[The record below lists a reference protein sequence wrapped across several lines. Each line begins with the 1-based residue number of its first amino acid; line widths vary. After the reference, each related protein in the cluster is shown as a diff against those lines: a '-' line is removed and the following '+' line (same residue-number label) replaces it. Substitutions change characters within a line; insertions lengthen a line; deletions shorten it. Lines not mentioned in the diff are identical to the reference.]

1 MAQITLQDHEIN
13 DFVKSLSLP
22 GIIDIHI
29 HFMPDNVMAKVWQYF
44 EDAGPLI
51 GRHWPIQYKISQS
64 ERLSFLDKIGVIA
77 HSALNYPHKA
87 DMAQW
92 LNQWSADFAKSQKS
106 VIHSATFY
114 PEESAPQYVTSAI
127 QEGARVFKS
136 HVQVGNY
143 DPRDP
148 NLNEVWSILEKSQ
161 IPIVIH
167 AGSGPTSGRF
177 TGVDPI
183 SSVLERFPE
192 LYLIIAHM
200 GMPDYL
206 QFIELAQRYP
216 NIYLDTTM
224 AFTPFTQ
231 EQSPFPISLLPILQK
246 LQDKILLG
254 SDFPNIPYQ
263 YALQLSSLANLG
275 LGDEWLR
282 AILYENAKRLF
293 HVGA

>member
-1 MAQITLQDHEIN
+1 LAQITLQDHEIN
-13 DFVKSLSLP
+13 DFAKSLSLP

-51 GRHWPIQYKISQS
+51 GRHWPIQYKISQL
-64 ERLSFLDKIGVIA
+64 ERLLFLEKIGVIA

-92 LNQWSADFAKSQKS
+92 LNQWSAAIAKSQKS

-148 NLNEVWSILEKSQ
+148 NLNEVWAILEKSQ

-246 LQDKILLG
+246 LQDKLLLG

-275 LGDEWLR
+275 LGDDWLR
-282 AILYENAKRLF
+282 AVLYENAKHLF